1 PTRPGDAGGPR
12 HAGRP
17 GTPPGALAG
26 PRPHLG
32 GGVLPRV
39 QDPDIALLRRLRDA
53 LKAAL

>member
-1 PTRPGDAGGPR
+1 GTPVA
-12 HAGRP
+12 P

-53 LKAAL
+53 LEAAL

>member
-1 PTRPGDAGGPR
+1 HAAAPGTPVA
-12 HAGRP
+12 P

-53 LKAAL
+53 LEAAL